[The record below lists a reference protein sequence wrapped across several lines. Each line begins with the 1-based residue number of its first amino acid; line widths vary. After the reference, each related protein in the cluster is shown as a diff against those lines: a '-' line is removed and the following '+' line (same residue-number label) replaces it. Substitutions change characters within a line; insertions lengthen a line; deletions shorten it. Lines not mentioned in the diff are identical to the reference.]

1 MRRRRQ
7 WLAAALLAAMPAAP
21 AFGDA
26 AMSWVGR
33 HAQAMPAATAAEISD
48 AQLQAF
54 GAAVGQARVVAL
66 GEQTHGGRE
75 EFELRLRLLR
85 YLHEHQGFEVL
96 LLESGVFDI
105 ALLQVAMQRGEK
117 LEALAPGKVFYMYS
131 KSDAGRGLLRY
142 LDERQAGP
150 RPLLL
155 SGIDSQLSGELSQ
168 RELLPRL
175 KARLGGA
182 EPDWPLFERLA
193 AVLFTLERRAPP
205 AAEQQRF
212 DALAERLRGRLCAG
226 KRGGEDGL
234 LCRSLAGLQAQAATL
249 WRGDYQRDHAMA
261 DNVLWQLQQLYPGKK
276 AVIWGHIIHLGR
288 GVKLDAQ
295 HRFAGDIVGE
305 KLGRDYYV
313 LNTTALQGAFLEF
326 ASGQVQPVP
335 PAYPRSLEAALA
347 QNPAEFI
354 FLDAPRPMRAD
365 LAGLP
370 SRSMEFGYGLPTG
383 GGAGLGRHWDGVFYI
398 RELRPV
404 TMER

>member
-1 MRRRRQ
+1 MRRRA
-7 WLAAALLAAMPAAP
+7 WLAACLMLPLVTAQAA
-21 AFGDA
+21 GDET
-26 AMSWVGR
+26 MDWVGS
-33 HAQAMPAATAAEISD
+33 HAHAVPARTPGEISD

-54 GAAVGQARVVAL
+54 GAAVGSARVVAL

-85 YLHEHQGFEVL
+85 YLHEQKGFDVL

-105 ALLQVAMQRGEK
+105 ALLQEAMQRGEK
-117 LEALAPGKVFYMYS
+117 LDAMAPGKVFYMYS
-131 KSDAGRGLLRY
+131 KSDAGRDLLRY
-142 LDERQAGP
+142 LDERQAAP

-175 KARLGGA
+175 KTHLAADEARSQA
-182 EPDWPLFERLA
+182 DWPLFERLA
-193 AVLFTLERRAPP
+193 AALFALDRRAPP

-212 DALAERLRGRLCAG
+212 EALAAGLRVRLCASTG
-226 KRGGEDGL
+226 DGL
-234 LCRSLAGLQAQAATL
+234 LCRSLASLQAQAATL

-261 DNVLWQLQQLYPGKK
+261 ENVLWQLEQLYPGKK

-288 GVKLDAQ
+288 GIKIDAQ
-295 HRFAGDIVGE
+295 HRFAGDILGE

-313 LNTTALQGAFLEF
+313 LNTTALQGSFLEF
-326 ASGQVQPVP
+326 ASGQVHPVP
-335 PAYPRSLEAALA
+335 PAYPRSLETALA
-347 QNPAEFI
+347 QDPGEFV
-354 FLDAPRPMRAD
+354 FLDAPRPMRPD

-370 SRSMEFGYGLPTG
+370 SRSMEFGYGLPTEG
-383 GGAGLGRHWDGVFYI
+383 GWGLGRHWDGVFYI